1 MIIFNI
7 LSEISS
13 LKNGNKGKK
22 REKADY
28 FLYFYYLRIKSSKT
42 IITLQSYPIPKLL
55 HETYLPYFHTY
66 KHKQPC
72 KKLTYNMEKVKC
84 ICISFALGKR

>member
-1 MIIFNI
+1 M
-7 LSEISS
+7 SEISS

-55 HETYLPYFHTY
+55 HETYLS
-66 KHKQPC
+66 C
-72 KKLTYNMEKVKC
+72 KICVKGPKYAMHREVLGHSN
-84 ICISFALGKR
+84 SF